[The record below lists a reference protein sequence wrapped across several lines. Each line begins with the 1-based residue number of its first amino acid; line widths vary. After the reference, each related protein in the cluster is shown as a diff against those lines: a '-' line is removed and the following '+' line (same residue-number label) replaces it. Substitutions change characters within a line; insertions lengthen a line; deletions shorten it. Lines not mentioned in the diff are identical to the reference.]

1 MLPAYKPNASPK
13 WPDVPIRSAPTAQQ
27 LPLADVLKTVA
38 RHQPAVAAT
47 AAPAKGACVAENVA
61 MVAC

>member
-13 WPDVPIRSAPTAQQ
+13 WPDVLTQSAPAVQL
-27 LPLADVLKTVA
+27 LPLAVVLKTVA
-38 RHQPAVAAT
+38 RQQPVAAAT
-47 AAPAKGACVAENVA
+47 AASAKAACVAENVA